1 MFMDFKACFGW
12 RRPQLSEFWSKKKLH
27 EMNEE
32 EWESLCDGCARCCLH
47 KFEEVQTKTFF
58 YTSVV
63 CRYLDQSSCSC
74 SEYSRREKLV
84 PNCVKMTPVNLE
96 TLKWMPSTCAYR
108 KISRTDINENR
119 NDIW

>member
-1 MFMDFKACFGW
+1 MSFG
-12 RRPQLSEFWSKKKLH
+12 RRKI

-47 KFEEVQTKTFF
+47 KFEEVQTENSFTRALFAGIW
-58 YTSVV
+58 TV
-63 CRYLDQSSCSC
+63 LSC
-74 SEYSRREKLV
+74 SEYSAEKELV

-108 KISRTDINENR
+108 KILKGNR
-119 NDIW
+119 